1 MVGSFSYGERGRAV
15 RYWRHIFSWKAPV
28 AVILISILALTGK
41 AYYEWVNLV
50 IPEEMLPQAIER
62 TISVDTYHY
71 QVALQLQISGENRL
85 LSHVRGK
92 RQPDQFHLQGEIAG
106 QEVDVIY
113 VNNRVYMK
121 DAISGRWMVNHGGD
135 IFQQDLFM
143 IEVNPIA
150 SLKYESLT
158 NINYLGIER
167 GRIDAYVIEYTPV
180 VTNQMLTTY
189 WQDFRYKVWI
199 DRRSKKIFKLEVF
212 ADHRDASHNGLHM
225 QLLLYGFNERFDI
238 QAPSIQ

>member
-1 MVGSFSYGERGRAV
+1 MKGWRLSY
-15 RYWRHIFSWKAPV
+15 IFSWRTPV
-28 AVILISILALTGK
+28 AIILISILALAGK
-41 AYYEWVNLV
+41 AYHEWVNLV
-50 IPEEMLPQAIER
+50 IPEELLPQAIER
-62 TISVDTYHY
+62 TISVDSYRY
-71 QVALQLQISGENRL
+71 QVALQLRINGENRL
-85 LSHVRGK
+85 LSHVRGE
-92 RQPDQFHLQGEIAG
+92 RQHNQFHLQGEIAG

-113 VNNRVYMK
+113 VNNRIYLK
-121 DAISGRWMVNHGGD
+121 DAISGRWIVNHGGN

-150 SLKYESLT
+150 SLKYESLS

-189 WQDFRYKVWI
+189 WQDFRYTVWI
-199 DRRSKKIFKLEVF
+199 DRRSNMIFKLEIF

-225 QLLLYGFNERFDI
+225 QLLLYDFNERFDI
-238 QAPSIQ
+238 QAPVIQ